1 MTDSPSTPAPVSPA
15 RDGRRQYPDAVVAT
29 DTDIDLLAG
38 LLADTSRIVA
48 FTGAGISTES
58 GIPDYRGPGGVW
70 STGKPPTLDDFLSD
84 GEARREYWERRR
96 SGYREMATV
105 QPNAAHRALVA
116 LERTGRL
123 VGTITQ
129 NIDGLHQKAGADP
142 DQVVELHGTSHAV
155 RCLSCDTIW
164 PASEIQERLE
174 RTTGEPRCERCGGLL
189 RSATVLFG
197 EPMPVE
203 PLRRAV
209 ALAQAADLMLVVGS
223 SLVVQPA
230 ARLPVIA
237 KQAGA
242 KLALIN
248 REPTALDHL
257 ADLIVRGDAGRT
269 LANAAELALAWQPPR
284 VPFYGAG

>member
-1 MTDSPSTPAPVSPA
+1 MTDAPSNAAPASPA
-15 RDGRRQYPDAVVAT
+15 WDGRHQYPDAVVAP
-29 DTDIDLLAG
+29 DIDIDLLAG
-38 LLADTSRIVA
+38 LLADAARIAA

-70 STGKPPTLDDFLSD
+70 STGKPPTLDDFLAND
-84 GEARREYWERRR
+84 ATRREYWDRRR
-96 SGYREMATV
+96 SGYREMASI
-105 QPNAAHRALVA
+105 QPNAAHRALVG
-116 LERTGRL
+116 LERAGRL
-123 VGTITQ
+123 IGTITQ
-129 NIDGLHQKAGADP
+129 NIDGLHQKAGSDP
-142 DQVVELHGTSHAV
+142 DRVVELHGTSHAV
-155 RCLSCDTIW
+155 RCLSCGTVW
-164 PASEIQERLE
+164 PAGEIQERLE
-174 RTTGEPRCERCGGLL
+174 RTTGEPRCDRCGGLL

-242 KLALIN
+242 KLAMIN
-248 REPTALDHL
+248 REPTALDRL
-257 ADLIVRGDAGRT
+257 ADLVVRGDAGKT
-269 LANAAELALAWQPPR
+269 LTKAAELALAWPPPEVR
-284 VPFYGAG
+284 FYGTG